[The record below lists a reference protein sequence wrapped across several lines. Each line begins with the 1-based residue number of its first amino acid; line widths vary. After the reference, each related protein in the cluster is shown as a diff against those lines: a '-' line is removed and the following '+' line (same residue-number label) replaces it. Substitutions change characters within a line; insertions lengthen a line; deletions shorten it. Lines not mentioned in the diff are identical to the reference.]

1 VSQIKYESYGTKE
14 LLIVLIDLLNEIS
27 AKLPEKP
34 VATERYNY
42 PPAPEKE
49 VTHENDR
56 SDS

>member
-1 VSQIKYESYGTKE
+1 M
-14 LLIVLIDLLNEIS
+14 IVLIDLLNEIS